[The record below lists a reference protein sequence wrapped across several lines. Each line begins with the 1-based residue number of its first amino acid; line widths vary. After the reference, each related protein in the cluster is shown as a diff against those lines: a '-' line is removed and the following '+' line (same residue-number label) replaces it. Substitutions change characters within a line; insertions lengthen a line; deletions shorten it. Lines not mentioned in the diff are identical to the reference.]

1 MPSAC
6 LQRAPSPQQT
16 LASHCLSAADIALCT
31 VQQRKPVGVLSD
43 SDSKSNDDRASPPG
57 IPIRNQRH
65 LERESST
72 TSQDSQHWHHAPALP
87 APQQDHD
94 PATTTAATTA
104 RAATTTSEGTGKTS
118 RSRMSGTAEGRF
130 DTWLDSTA
138 TAMQQIHEGDDAGI
152 DGAEQQHDP
161 MYESPDRVD
170 YETDFGGRHGVACP
184 ATCCEG
190 HARTTTEDSGDNT
203 GDSSPG
209 SSSTGSSTLRPGRSI
224 SSVKTD
230 CGPREEEGE
239 GEGEEE
245 SQRAYQAGAGQP
257 SESANAP
264 GPAASVRMAYR
275 PGEETTN
282 SACLA
287 AAGRRPS
294 TSSSS
299 DSSDSASSVKTTDS
313 SEEVVPESTSH
324 WGM

>member
-1 MPSAC
+1 MSF
-6 LQRAPSPQQT
+6 QT
-16 LASHCLSAADIALCT
+16 VTARPTTIE
-31 VQQRKPVGVLSD
+31 PVH
-43 SDSKSNDDRASPPG
+43 RASPFATEDTLSARAPPPLRTRSIGITPPLCPHRNRTTIPPRPPQPPRPG
-57 IPIRNQRH
+57 RPR
-65 LERESST
+65 
-72 TSQDSQHWHHAPALP
+72 LP
-87 APQQDHD
+87 ARAQGR
-94 PATTTAATTA
+94 PAAAGC
-104 RAATTTSEGTGKTS
+104 RVLRRGG
-118 RSRMSGTAEGRF
+118 
-130 DTWLDSTA
+130 STPGSTRRRLA
-138 TAMQQIHEGDDAGI
+138 VQQIHEGDNAGI